1 VSTLVCTPASMSQ
14 DGHVALGAQAGES
27 RLRGILHDAGFSRV
41 RRVAETPPNLVLEAR
56 P

>member
-1 VSTLVCTPASMSQ
+1 VCTPASLAQ
-14 DGHVALGAQAGES
+14 DGGVALGAQAGEA
-27 RLRGILHDAGFSRV
+27 RLRAVLQDAGFSRV

>member
-1 VSTLVCTPASMSQ
+1 MSQ
-14 DGHVALGAQAGES
+14 AGHVALGAQAGES